1 MANPTRP
8 ASGGVIAT
16 TWGLAV
22 ADTVVRRY
30 PNAATRDTDLAGH
43 TSADLLGQAVVLT
56 DTGAFLVYAGP
67 IMGWRKP
74 WNVPWGEVA
83 FGTSN
88 LAIQGDTTALSVINM
103 SNGTV
108 AGRRISA
115 HSVLNVMDNNGQTG
129 AFFTAGGTTAEKGLV
144 GRTAGEEAAQHNQW
158 AMSVTTT
165 NPTGAYLLRW
175 QGVAGSFL
183 IISAGTLHSLQVT
196 DVGPAANPT
205 ALERDGWETLD
216 PETGEP
222 LWVPGLVDKVTH
234 ADLLASTFADVA
246 DALTELGLGE

>member
-56 DTGAFLVYAGP
+56 DTGSFLIYAGP
-67 IMGWRKP
+67 VMGWRKP
-74 WNVPWGEVA
+74 WSSTWGEVA

-88 LAIQGDTTALSVINM
+88 IQPQGDGTRMPIINM
-103 SNGTV
+103 ANGTIS
-108 AGRRISA
+108 GRRITV
-115 HSVLNVMDNNGQTG
+115 HSVLNCMDNNGQTG
-129 AFFTAGGTTAEKGLV
+129 AYFSVGGVNLEKGLV

-158 AMSVTTT
+158 FTSVTTT
-165 NPTGAYLLRW
+165 NPTGAYTLSW
-175 QGVAGSFL
+175 QGTAGAFL
-183 IISAGTLHSLQVT
+183 IAAAGVLHSLQVT

-205 ALERDGWETLD
+205 ALERDGWETTD

-234 ADLLASTFADVA
+234 GDLLASTFADVA